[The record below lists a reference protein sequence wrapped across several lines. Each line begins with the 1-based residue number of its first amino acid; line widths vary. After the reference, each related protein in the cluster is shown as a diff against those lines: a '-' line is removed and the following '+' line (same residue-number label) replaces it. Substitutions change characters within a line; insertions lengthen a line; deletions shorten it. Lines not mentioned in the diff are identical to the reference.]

1 MYADRADAGRQ
12 LATDL
17 LHLKDQDP
25 VLLALPRGGVP
36 VAFEIAKALAAP
48 LGLVFVRK
56 LGAPYNREFALGAVA
71 DGDPPVV
78 VLHEHALRMLDLSE
92 GQMAPSID
100 RELAEIQR
108 RRGIY
113 GPEAL
118 KEDLAAKTVILVD
131 DGIATGATMEAAIA
145 WVRRRNPRRIVVAV
159 PIGSPSTLDKLG
171 TTVDEVVCPSR
182 DEWMSSVG
190 SAYMNFEQVDDST
203 VSALL
208 RRAAEITAGDSSPD
222 SARA

>member
-1 MYADRADAGRQ
+1 MFSDRADAGRQ
-12 LATDL
+12 LAADL

-36 VAFEIAKALAAP
+36 VAFEIAMALAAP

-71 DGDPPVV
+71 DGDPAVV

-100 RELAEIQR
+100 RELAEIR
-108 RRGIY
+108 KRRGIY
-113 GPEAL
+113 GPEAV

-145 WVRRRNPRRIVVAV
+145 WVRRRDPRKIVVAV
-159 PIGSPSTLDKLG
+159 PIGSPTTLDKLA
-171 TTVDEVVCPSR
+171 TTVDEVVCPRR
-182 DEWMSSVG
+182 DEWLSSVG
-190 SAYMNFEQVDDST
+190 SAYMNFDQVDDAT
-203 VSALL
+203 VRSLL
-208 RRAAEITAGDSSPD
+208 CRAADNSDRDSSPGQ
-222 SARA
+222 SRV